1 MSEQNTADN
10 WRLEDTGETLDQWK
24 LQEAEQTQLGQ
35 WQLQRSRAA
44 EPGWQP
50 VDYERQTPRRGSW
63 VLPSLVGVALVA
75 VFAYGVWIGLGALGM
90 TNLANSFPGLLPG
103 AATPTPVS
111 VAAADPGADA
121 TATALAA
128 VPPTLEPTATPITLP
143 TNTPTPEPTATT
155 EPPKVQQSVARVT
168 VAGGVNGR
176 REPSPD
182 GEVVQ
187 VLPQGQEFLVTEQ
200 RDDGW
205 MQVALPTAELLW
217 ISSAPDLVEIRSEL
231 LSLDVANQRRVALNL
246 PPLDASTVVTG
257 SIAMAP
263 TAGETL
269 TNTSA
274 LGGTPGLTTTGTPT
288 TPVTS
293 PVVVTQPT
301 TPPVAL
307 IITGTV
313 NITAGLNAR
322 SVPTTTGQPVAL
334 LGGGDVITIT
344 GRSAD
349 SQWLQIRLAD
359 NTEAWVFAEYINVS
373 STSAPLSSTTA
384 LGGITT
390 APITGTTTAA
400 PSTPVSSTPVTPTTT
415 ITGTIPSTRT
425 IVPGQTPAA
434 SVSSLSGANARLT
447 PDRNAESIRIIPY
460 DAVLT
465 VRGRSANNEWLQVDY
480 ENQTVWVLVT
490 TISLNTDL
498 ASLTVV
504 NP

>member
-1 MSEQNTADN
+1 
-10 WRLEDTGETLDQWK
+10 
-24 LQEAEQTQLGQ
+24 
-35 WQLQRSRAA
+35 
-44 EPGWQP
+44 
-50 VDYERQTPRRGSW
+50 
-63 VLPSLVGVALVA
+63 
-75 VFAYGVWIGLGALGM
+75 
-90 TNLANSFPGLLPG
+90 
-103 AATPTPVS
+103 
-111 VAAADPGADA
+111 
-121 TATALAA
+121 
-128 VPPTLEPTATPITLP
+128 
-143 TNTPTPEPTATT
+143 
-155 EPPKVQQSVARVT
+155 
-168 VAGGVNGR
+168 
-176 REPSPD
+176 
-182 GEVVQ
+182 
-187 VLPQGQEFLVTEQ
+187 
-200 RDDGW
+200 
-205 MQVALPTAELLW
+205 
-217 ISSAPDLVEIRSEL
+217 
-231 LSLDVANQRRVALNL
+231 
-246 PPLDASTVVTG
+246 
-257 SIAMAP
+257 
-263 TAGETL
+263 
-269 TNTSA
+269 
-274 LGGTPGLTTTGTPT
+274 
-288 TPVTS
+288 
-293 PVVVTQPT
+293 
-301 TPPVAL
+301 
-307 IITGTV
+307 
-313 NITAGLNAR
+313 
-322 SVPTTTGQPVAL
+322 L

-359 NTEAWVFAEYINVS
+359 NAEAWVFAEYINVS

-390 APITGTTTAA
+390 TPITGTTTAA